1 MTKLRLVIDTNI
13 LISGLMS
20 VNSLPQQVFDYAT
33 SQAILLISN
42 EVQSEIENVISRPKL
57 QKYITLEQRNK
68 FLTELSQ
75 QVERVTINQQIRA
88 CPDPKDDKFLELA
101 VCGEADYI
109 ITGDADL
116 LDLHPFQN
124 VSIIKAASFL
134 TVVKIMNSLPPLNE
148 RT

>member
-13 LISGLMS
+13 LISGLMA

-33 SQAILLISN
+33 SQAILLISD

-57 QKYITLEQRNK
+57 QKYITLERRTK
-68 FLTELSQ
+68 FLSELSQ
-75 QVERVTINQQIRA
+75 QVERVEINQQIRA
-88 CPDPKDDKFLELA
+88 CRDPKDDKFLELA

-109 ITGDADL
+109 ITGDTDL

-124 VSIIKAASFL
+124 ISIIKAASFL
-134 TVVKIMNSLPPLNE
+134 TAIALHP
-148 RT
+148 

>member
-1 MTKLRLVIDTNI
+1 VTLLLPINAIKSFTI
-13 LISGLMS
+13 
-20 VNSLPQQVFDYAT
+20 SLPQQVFDYAT
-33 SQAILLISN
+33 SQAILLISD

-75 QVERVTINQQIRA
+75 QVERVTINQKIRA
-88 CPDPKDDKFLELA
+88 CRDPKDDKFLELA
-101 VCGEADYI
+101 VCGEANYI

-124 VSIIKAASFL
+124 IPIVKAANFL
-134 TVVKIMNSLPPLNE
+134 TAIALHP
-148 RT
+148 

>member
-33 SQAILLISN
+33 SQAILLMSD

-57 QKYITLEQRNK
+57 QKYITLERRTK
-68 FLTELSQ
+68 FLSELSQ

-88 CPDPKDDKFLELA
+88 CRDPKDDKFLELA
-101 VCGEADYI
+101 VCGEANYI

-124 VSIIKAASFL
+124 ISIIKAASFL
-134 TVVKIMNSLPPLNE
+134 TAIALHP
-148 RT
+148 

>member
-33 SQAILLISN
+33 SQAVLLMSD

-57 QKYITLEQRNK
+57 QKYITLERRTK
-68 FLTELSQ
+68 FLSELSQ

-88 CPDPKDDKFLELA
+88 CRDPKDDKFLDLA
-101 VCGEADYI
+101 VCGEANYL

-124 VSIIKAASFL
+124 ISIIKAASFL
-134 TVVKIMNSLPPLNE
+134 TAITLHP
-148 RT
+148 

>member
-33 SQAILLISN
+33 SQAILLMSD
-42 EVQSEIENVISRPKL
+42 EVQSEIENVLSRPKL
-57 QKYITLEQRNK
+57 QKYITLERRTK
-68 FLTELSQ
+68 FLSELSQ
-75 QVERVTINQQIRA
+75 QVAKVTINQQIRA
-88 CPDPKDDKFLELA
+88 CRDPKDDKFLELA
-101 VCGEADYI
+101 VCGEANYI

-124 VSIIKAASFL
+124 ISIIKAASFL
-134 TVVKIMNSLPPLNE
+134 TAITLHP
-148 RT
+148 

>member
-33 SQAILLISN
+33 SQAILLMSD

-57 QKYITLEQRNK
+57 QKYITLERRTK

-75 QVERVTINQQIRA
+75 QVERVTINQHIRA
-88 CPDPKDDKFLELA
+88 CRDPKDDKFLELA
-101 VCGEADYI
+101 VCGDANYI

-124 VSIIKAASFL
+124 ISIIKAASFL
-134 TVVKIMNSLPPLNE
+134 TAIALHP
-148 RT
+148 

>member
-33 SQAILLISN
+33 SQVILLMSD

-57 QKYITLEQRNK
+57 QKYITLERRTK
-68 FLTELSQ
+68 FLSELSK

-88 CPDPKDDKFLELA
+88 CRDPKDDKFLDLA
-101 VCGEADYI
+101 VCGEANYI

-124 VSIIKAASFL
+124 ISIIKAARFL
-134 TVVKIMNSLPPLNE
+134 TAIALYP
-148 RT
+148 

>member
-33 SQAILLISN
+33 SQAILLMSD
-42 EVQSEIENVISRPKL
+42 EVQSEIENVLSRPKL
-57 QKYITLEQRNK
+57 QKYITLERRTK
-68 FLTELSQ
+68 FLSELSQ

-88 CPDPKDDKFLELA
+88 CRDPKDDKFLDLA
-101 VCGEADYI
+101 VCGEANYI

-124 VSIIKAASFL
+124 ISIIKAASFL
-134 TVVKIMNSLPPLNE
+134 TAIALHP
-148 RT
+148 

>member
-20 VNSLPQQVFDYAT
+20 LNSLPQQVFDYAT
-33 SQAILLISN
+33 SQAILLISD

-75 QVERVTINQQIRA
+75 QVERVTINQKIRA
-88 CPDPKDDKFLELA
+88 CRDPKDDKFLELA
-101 VCGEADYI
+101 VCGEANYI

-124 VSIIKAASFL
+124 IPIVKAANFL
-134 TVVKIMNSLPPLNE
+134 TAIALHP
-148 RT
+148 

>member
-13 LISGLMS
+13 LISGLMA

-33 SQAILLISN
+33 SQAILLISD

-57 QKYITLEQRNK
+57 QKYITLERRTK
-68 FLTELSQ
+68 FLSELSQ

-88 CPDPKDDKFLELA
+88 CRDPKDDKFLELA
-101 VCGEADYI
+101 VCGEANYI

-124 VSIIKAASFL
+124 ITIIKAASFL
-134 TVVKIMNSLPPLNE
+134 TAIALYP
-148 RT
+148 

>member
-20 VNSLPQQVFDYAT
+20 VNSLPQQIFDYAT
-33 SQAILLISN
+33 SQAILLMSD

-57 QKYITLEQRNK
+57 QKYITLERRTN
-68 FLTELSQ
+68 FLSELSQ

-88 CPDPKDDKFLELA
+88 CRDPKDDKFLELA
-101 VCGEADYI
+101 VCGEANYI

-124 VSIIKAASFL
+124 ISIIKAASFL
-134 TVVKIMNSLPPLNE
+134 TVIALHP
-148 RT
+148 

>member
-13 LISGLMS
+13 LVSGLMS

-33 SQAILLISN
+33 SEAILLISD

-57 QKYITLEQRNK
+57 QKYITLERRTK
-68 FLTELSQ
+68 FLAELSQ

-88 CPDPKDDKFLELA
+88 CRDPKDDKFLELA
-101 VCGEADYI
+101 VCGEANYI

-124 VSIIKAASFL
+124 IFIIKAANFL
-134 TVVKIMNSLPPLNE
+134 TVVKIVNSLPPLNE

>member
-1 MTKLRLVIDTNI
+1 MTRLRLVIDTNI

-33 SQAILLISN
+33 SQAILLISD

-57 QKYITLEQRNK
+57 QKYISLERRTK
-68 FLTELSQ
+68 FLSELSQ
-75 QVERVTINQQIRA
+75 QAERVTINQQIRA
-88 CPDPKDDKFLELA
+88 CRDPKDDKFLDLA
-101 VCGEADYI
+101 VCGEANYI

-124 VSIIKAASFL
+124 ISIIKAASFL
-134 TVVKIMNSLPPLNE
+134 TAIALHP
-148 RT
+148 

>member
-33 SQAILLISN
+33 SQAILLMSD

-57 QKYITLEQRNK
+57 QKYITLERRTK
-68 FLTELSQ
+68 FLSELSQ

-88 CPDPKDDKFLELA
+88 CRDPKDDKFLDLA
-101 VCGEADYI
+101 VCGEASYI
-109 ITGDADL
+109 ITGDTDL
-116 LDLHPFQN
+116 LNLHPFQN
-124 VSIIKAASFL
+124 ISIIKAANFL
-134 TVVKIMNSLPPLNE
+134 TAVKIVNSLPPLNE
-148 RT
+148 R

>member
-33 SQAILLISN
+33 SQAILLMSD

-57 QKYITLEQRNK
+57 QKYITLERRTK
-68 FLTELSQ
+68 FLSELSQ

-88 CPDPKDDKFLELA
+88 CRDPKDDKFLDLA
-101 VCGEADYI
+101 VCGEANYI
-109 ITGDADL
+109 VTGDTDL

-124 VSIIKAASFL
+124 ISIIKAANFL
-134 TVVKIMNSLPPLNE
+134 TAVKIVNSLPPLNE
-148 RT
+148 R

>member
-20 VNSLPQQVFDYAT
+20 VNSLPQKLFDYAT
-33 SQAILLISN
+33 SQGILLMSD

-57 QKYITLEQRNK
+57 QKYITLERRTK

-88 CPDPKDDKFLELA
+88 CRDPKDDKFLDLS
-101 VCGEADYI
+101 VCGEANYI

-124 VSIIKAASFL
+124 ISIIKAANFL
-134 TVVKIMNSLPPLNE
+134 TVV
-148 RT
+148 

>member
-20 VNSLPQQVFDYAT
+20 VNSLPQQIFDYAT
-33 SQAILLISN
+33 SQAILLMSD

-57 QKYITLEQRNK
+57 QKYITLERRTK
-68 FLTELSQ
+68 FLSELSQ

-88 CPDPKDDKFLELA
+88 CRDPKDDKFLDLA
-101 VCGEADYI
+101 VCGEANYI

-124 VSIIKAASFL
+124 ISIIKAASFL
-134 TVVKIMNSLPPLNE
+134 TAIALHP
-148 RT
+148 

>member
-33 SQAILLISN
+33 SQAILLMSD

-57 QKYITLEQRNK
+57 QKYITLERRTK

-75 QVERVTINQQIRA
+75 QVERVTINQHIRA
-88 CPDPKDDKFLELA
+88 CRDPKDDKFLELA
-101 VCGEADYI
+101 VCGDANYI

-124 VSIIKAASFL
+124 ITIIKAASFL
-134 TVVKIMNSLPPLNE
+134 TAIALYP
-148 RT
+148 

>member
-33 SQAILLISN
+33 SQAILLMSD

-57 QKYITLEQRNK
+57 QKYITLERRTK
-68 FLTELSQ
+68 FLSELSQ
-75 QVERVTINQQIRA
+75 QVERVEINQQIRA
-88 CPDPKDDKFLELA
+88 CRDPKDDKFLELA
-101 VCGEADYI
+101 VCGEANYI

-124 VSIIKAASFL
+124 ISIIKAASFL
-134 TVVKIMNSLPPLNE
+134 TAIALHP
-148 RT
+148 

>member
-33 SQAILLISN
+33 SQAILLMSD

-57 QKYITLEQRNK
+57 QKYITLERRTK
-68 FLTELSQ
+68 FLSELSQ

-88 CPDPKDDKFLELA
+88 CRDPKDDKFLDLA
-101 VCGEADYI
+101 VCGEANYL

-124 VSIIKAASFL
+124 ISIIKAASFL
-134 TVVKIMNSLPPLNE
+134 TAIALHP
-148 RT
+148 

>member
-20 VNSLPQQVFDYAT
+20 VNSLPQQIFDYAT
-33 SQAILLISN
+33 SQAILLMSD

-57 QKYITLEQRNK
+57 QKYITLERRTK
-68 FLTELSQ
+68 FLSELSQ

-88 CPDPKDDKFLELA
+88 CRDPKDDKFLDLA
-101 VCGEADYI
+101 VCGEANYI

-124 VSIIKAASFL
+124 ISIIKAASFL
-134 TVVKIMNSLPPLNE
+134 TAVKIMNSLPPLNE
-148 RT
+148 R

>member
-33 SQAILLISN
+33 SQAILLMSD

-57 QKYITLEQRNK
+57 QKYITLERRTK
-68 FLTELSQ
+68 FLSELSQ

-88 CPDPKDDKFLELA
+88 CRDPKDDKFLELA

-124 VSIIKAASFL
+124 ISIIKAASFL
-134 TVVKIMNSLPPLNE
+134 TAIALHP
-148 RT
+148 

>member
-33 SQAILLISN
+33 SQAILLMSD

-57 QKYITLEQRNK
+57 QKYITLERRTN
-68 FLTELSQ
+68 FLSELSQ

-88 CPDPKDDKFLELA
+88 CRDPKDDKFLELA
-101 VCGEADYI
+101 VCGEANYI

-124 VSIIKAASFL
+124 ISIIKAASFL
-134 TVVKIMNSLPPLNE
+134 TVIALHP
-148 RT
+148 

>member
-20 VNSLPQQVFDYAT
+20 INSLPQQVFDYAT
-33 SQAILLISN
+33 SQAILLMSD

-57 QKYITLEQRNK
+57 QKYITLERRTK
-68 FLTELSQ
+68 FLSELSQ

-88 CPDPKDDKFLELA
+88 CRDPKDDKFLDLA
-101 VCGEADYI
+101 VCGEANYL

-124 VSIIKAASFL
+124 ISIIKAASFL
-134 TVVKIMNSLPPLNE
+134 TAIALHP
-148 RT
+148 

>member
-33 SQAILLISN
+33 SQAILLMSD
-42 EVQSEIENVISRPKL
+42 EVQSEIENVVSRPKL
-57 QKYITLEQRNK
+57 EKYITLERRTK

-75 QVERVTINQQIRA
+75 QIEKIEINQQIRL
-88 CPDPKDDKFLELA
+88 CRDPKDDKFLELA
-101 VCGEADYI
+101 VCGEANYI

-124 VSIIKAASFL
+124 ISIIKAASFL
-134 TVVKIMNSLPPLNE
+134 TAIADSIE
-148 RT
+148 RNA

>member
-1 MTKLRLVIDTNI
+1 
-13 LISGLMS
+13 MS

-33 SQAILLISN
+33 SQAILLMSD

-57 QKYITLEQRNK
+57 QKYITLERRTK

-75 QVERVTINQQIRA
+75 QVERVTINQHIRA
-88 CPDPKDDKFLELA
+88 CRDPKDDKFLELA
-101 VCGEADYI
+101 VCGDANYI

-124 VSIIKAASFL
+124 ITIIKAASFL
-134 TVVKIMNSLPPLNE
+134 TAIALYP
-148 RT
+148 

>member
-33 SQAILLISN
+33 SQAILLMSD

-57 QKYITLEQRNK
+57 QKYITLERRTK
-68 FLTELSQ
+68 FLSELSQ

-88 CPDPKDDKFLELA
+88 CRDPKDDKFLELA
-101 VCGEADYI
+101 VCGEANYI
-109 ITGDADL
+109 IPGDADL

-124 VSIIKAASFL
+124 ISIIKAASFL
-134 TVVKIMNSLPPLNE
+134 TVIALHP
-148 RT
+148 

>member
-33 SQAILLISN
+33 SQAILLMSD

-57 QKYITLEQRNK
+57 QKYITLERRTK
-68 FLTELSQ
+68 FLSELSQ

-88 CPDPKDDKFLELA
+88 CRDPKDDKFLELA
-101 VCGEADYI
+101 FCGEANYI

-124 VSIIKAASFL
+124 ISIIKAASFL
-134 TVVKIMNSLPPLNE
+134 TAIALHP
-148 RT
+148 